1 METTEKYHYDFVV
14 RSTRSDHKKKFYL
27 DDKYGKII
35 THRKTKS
42 KGVTL
47 KEIQDEIGLA
57 NFRLDS
63 ELAKDL
69 KRMNSLD
76 WVIEIGEKLYSKTN
90 GRLGWSPRM
99 VQIVKKMSEGDEE
112 K

>member
-1 METTEKYHYDFVV
+1 METNKKYHFDLIV
-14 RSTRSDHKKKFYL
+14 RSTSSDNKKKFYL
-27 DDKYGKII
+27 DNKYGEII
-35 THRKTKS
+35 AHRKTKS
-42 KGVTL
+42 KGITL

-69 KRMNSLD
+69 KRMDSLE
-76 WVIEIGEKLYSKTN
+76 WLIQIGETIYSKTN

-99 VQIVKKMSEGDEE
+99 IQMIRKMAEGE
-112 K
+112 